1 MLLSVRCGKSIKMKK
16 LEKKLKDLQKQGYE
30 NIGIEQVLV
39 WMAEIQRDARFKRS
53 RSTDR

>member
-1 MLLSVRCGKSIKMKK
+1 MKK

-30 NIGIEQVLV
+30 NIGIGQVLA